1 MLKNIRCL
9 GTSQPEMPR
18 SDLKKYR
25 PFGPKTLAIK
35 SPESYKELMGY
46 KGFNP
51 KKVDSLMKSL
61 KVDHVLKSL
70 LKFYEGL

>member
-1 MLKNIRCL
+1 
-9 GTSQPEMPR
+9 
-18 SDLKKYR
+18 
-25 PFGPKTLAIK
+25 
-35 SPESYKELMGY
+35 MGY